1 MDGMGAIRLQS
12 INFDPFLII
21 MYLFPLGNLEINAFK
36 RDLHSPIGIFSL
48 PCTQTDPETS
58 DVGHKVARII
68 RSSTFPDTSSLGS
81 VFCGQEWRKKLQHVS
96 QGLS

>member
-1 MDGMGAIRLQS
+1 
-12 INFDPFLII
+12 

-68 RSSTFPDTSSLGS
+68 RSSTIRNL
-81 VFCGQEWRKKLQHVS
+81 E
-96 QGLS
+96 GLSPARLVVLKLNYQLFQKWKGWFLETGVKVVKLCMH